1 MASERTK
8 LLCQEEAAR
17 CVDRRSLQT
26 LRWGAKQLAQ
36 EYDVI
41 WFVKQ
46 GNKDA

>member
-8 LLCQEEAAR
+8 LLLPASGG
-17 CVDRRSLQT
+17 VDRRSLQT